1 MRRSGEG
8 NNLLS
13 LTDES
18 SMERSFSRLT
28 VLAQGHAHSTNK
40 RKSWDY

>member
-28 VLAQGHAHSTNK
+28 VLAQGHAHSTTK
-40 RKSWDY
+40 ERAGDY